1 VATETDVIEVRFK
14 ATADGAVVAAYD
26 KIAAAST
33 KTEAT
38 IKRFDAANDN
48 AFRRMNE
55 GVSKGARA
63 IGAFS
68 MAASQAEPA
77 LGKLGS
83 TAMRTAET
91 VMSFG
96 TYLGGPWGIALGL
109 AVGAVGLLTAEFASQ
124 EERVKKTREEYER
137 YLKLYTEQEAK
148 EKALRPGVVT
158 DTTSSLVD
166 LRSKAGKDAL
176 FEHYQSG
183 GSAVKGNKLVDPSAE
198 GGSGKGPGAGPEFEA
213 MQRRSENEQRMRD
226 LDRTDAES
234 RARVASADAM
244 MQGRGFED
252 PSKAGDAT
260 RAKLDREFDLQ
271 REHNE
276 RMKSEADEI
285 NEHYAKLD
293 AEAAQRT
300 QFGRQVASDAFKAT
314 ASVGLDAFRK
324 LAQGHK
330 MSAKEALAAIGDTLA
345 ASGQGHMLQAGAYAF
360 IPGMQGNAGGLFA
373 AGALEFAFG
382 VGLGAAASGGRGGG
396 GGGSRAPHARSGES
410 GGDYLDRTRA
420 ASPTTSRG
428 GSVGGG
434 GTTVVNVS
442 MPTVVSP
449 NADDGARVKAA
460 LREAERA
467 GV

>member
-1 VATETDVIEVRFK
+1 MATETDVIEVRFK

-48 AFRRMNE
+48 AFKRLNDAT
-55 GVSKGARA
+55 SKGARA
-63 IGAFS
+63 IGVFS

-96 TYLGGPWGIALGL
+96 AYLGGPWGIAIGG
-109 AVGAVGLLTAEFASQ
+109 AVAAVGLLTTYLGNQ
-124 EERVKKTREEYER
+124 EEAANRAAEAMKRQAEEGAKIVAQRGAAQTAYLQSVTSGAELRAGETDLEKIEREAA
-137 YLKLYTEQEAK
+137 EA
-148 EKALRPGVVT
+148 EKYGLI
-158 DTTSSLVD
+158 
-166 LRSKAGKDAL
+166 
-176 FEHYQSG
+176 
-183 GSAVKGNKLVDPSAE
+183 GSAS
-198 GGSGKGPGAGPEFEA
+198 SGRGKRGAGPEFEA
-213 MQRRSENEQRMRD
+213 MQRREENERRMRD
-226 LDRTDAES
+226 LGRADAES

-244 MQGRGFED
+244 MAGRGFED

-260 RAKLDREFDLQ
+260 AKKLDAEFDLQ
-271 REHNE
+271 
-276 RMKSEADEI
+276 
-285 NEHYAKLD
+285 NEHHQRMRALNEDTHAEFEKLD
-293 AEAAQRT
+293 QAAAQRA
-300 QFGRQVASDAFKAT
+300 QQNRQVMSDAFQGVA
-314 ASVGLDAFRK
+314 AVGLGAFRK

-330 MSAKEALAAIGDTLA
+330 MSGKEAMAAIGDALA
-345 ASGQGHMLQAGAYAF
+345 ASGQAHMLQAGAYAF
-360 IPGMQGNAGGLFA
+360 IPGMQANAGGLFA

-382 VGLGAAASGGRGGG
+382 VGLGAMGARGGGGG

-420 ASPTTSRG
+420 ASPTTARG
-428 GSVGGG
+428 GSGSHG
-434 GTTVVNVS
+434 GTTVINVS

-449 NADDGARVKAA
+449 SADDGARVKAA
-460 LREAERA
+460 LREADRA